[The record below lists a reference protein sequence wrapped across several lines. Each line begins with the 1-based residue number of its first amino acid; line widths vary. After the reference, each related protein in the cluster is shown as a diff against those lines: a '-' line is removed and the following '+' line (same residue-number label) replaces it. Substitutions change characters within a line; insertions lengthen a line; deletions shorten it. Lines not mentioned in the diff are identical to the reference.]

1 MSAPR
6 AGQPPEPSPDDGA
19 RSAPPDLLV
28 DPPIALWPALAAA
41 ERARA
46 DLLFDRPLPAWR
58 AETRRELGLDPLRPI
73 IATGHQPL
81 LWHPGILVKYFA
93 VDAALSLA
101 GSACAGAD
109 LIVDQHEGGFA
120 DLDVP
125 VSEAGDGALSV
136 RRLTL
141 LRARPGVPMVL
152 HPAADV
158 LPGQVGSDAAL
169 RSVGAGVR
177 QIIASLSAHRGAPNA
192 AAQMAGALTDLRSV
206 WCAPLPPF
214 TASALVASSFGRR
227 LIRAMVDDPWTCAQR
242 YNDAV
247 RSVPEAGL
255 PPLLIRDDLVEL
267 PLWRVG
273 ADGVRQRA
281 FDADADEW
289 LAADAS
295 GVQSRM
301 LPRALL
307 LTALVRLVAVDLF
320 VHGTGGALYDR
331 AMESWVTAWLGVR
344 PAPFAVAT
352 ATVRLPLQDAAA
364 RRLASDAREM
374 VAAAHRT
381 WHDPEAA
388 PARDAPGPGEVKRLL
403 LSAIAEAPRGS
414 RRRRAAY
421 RAMHEQL
428 AMLRSM
434 HIGRVEA
441 AQRRARAAQRARAD
455 ATIAARRDWA
465 FPLYEPAVLA
475 ALADTVRAGVV
486 DDVVG
491 PCGSVPG

>member
-6 AGQPPEPSPDDGA
+6 AGHPTEPSPDDGIRNA
-19 RSAPPDLLV
+19 SPDLRLE
-28 DPPIALWPALAAA
+28 PPIARWPALAAA

-46 DLLFDRPLPAWR
+46 DHLFDRPLPAWR
-58 AETRRELGLDPLRPI
+58 TETRRELALDPLRPI

-101 GSACAGAD
+101 RGACAGAD

-120 DLDVP
+120 ELDVP
-125 VSEAGDGALSV
+125 VREAGGGLLSV

-141 LRARPGVPMVL
+141 LRARPGVPMAL

-177 QIIASLSAHRGAPNA
+177 QIVASLSAHRAAPDA
-192 AAQMAGALTDLRSV
+192 AAQMAGALADLRSP
-206 WCAPLPPF
+206 WCARMPAF
-214 TASALVASSFGRR
+214 RASDLVASAFGRR
-227 LIRAMVDDPWTCAQR
+227 FIRAMVDDPWTCAQR

-247 RSVPEAGL
+247 RAVPEAGL

-281 FDADADEW
+281 FDADAGQW

-295 GVQSRM
+295 AAPSSRL

-307 LTALVRLVAVDLF
+307 LTALVRLAAVDLF
-320 VHGTGGALYDR
+320 VHGTGGAVYDR
-331 AMESWVTAWLGVR
+331 AMESWVTGWLGVR

-352 ATVRLPLQDAAA
+352 ATLRLPLQDPAAHH
-364 RRLASDAREM
+364 RASIAQEM
-374 VAAAHRT
+374 AAAAHRT
-381 WHDPEAA
+381 WHDPEPA

-403 LSAIAEAPRGS
+403 LSAIEAAPRGS

-428 AMLRSM
+428 AMLRSR

-441 AQRRARAAQRARAD
+441 AQRRARAAQEARAD
-455 ATIAARRDWA
+455 AVIAARRDWA
-465 FPLYEPAVLA
+465 FPLYEPASLA
-475 ALADTVRAGVV
+475 ALADAVRAAAV
-486 DDVVG
+486 DVDAR
-491 PCGSVPG
+491 S